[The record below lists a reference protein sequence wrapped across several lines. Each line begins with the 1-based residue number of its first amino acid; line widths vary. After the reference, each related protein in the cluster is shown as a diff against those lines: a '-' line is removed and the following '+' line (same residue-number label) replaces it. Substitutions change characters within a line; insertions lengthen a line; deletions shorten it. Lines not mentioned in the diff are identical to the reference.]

1 METLNNSHP
10 ASSAII
16 FDSALFLTRLTS
28 KWLELVLEF
37 SRIKNSDEICQTVVN
52 QYLLMDRLGRRC
64 YHRSIF
70 RATFQLCPLLVKM

>member
-37 SRIKNSDEICQTVVN
+37 SRIKNSDDICQMVVSQCLLN
-52 QYLLMDRLGRRC
+52 QGVLKGKVVIDDQYSCCLLLIISC
-64 YHRSIF
+64 
-70 RATFQLCPLLVKM
+70 